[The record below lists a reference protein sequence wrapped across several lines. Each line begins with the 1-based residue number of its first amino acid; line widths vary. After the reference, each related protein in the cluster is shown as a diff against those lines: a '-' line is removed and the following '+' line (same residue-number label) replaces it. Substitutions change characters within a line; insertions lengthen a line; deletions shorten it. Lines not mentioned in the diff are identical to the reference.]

1 MPVIYP
7 DLRNY
12 PESDRLEMLSQLFPP
27 IRTKNTLKPTV
38 ETPSGRVFPV
48 NSVPMREG
56 RVEDQDF
63 PILDLD
69 VFDVRLNS
77 FEHLFTGTLKPEVF
91 RMFRRKN
98 P

>member
-12 PESDRLEMLSQLFPP
+12 PESDRLEMFSQLFPSV
-27 IRTKNTLKPTV
+27 RAEDALKSTV
-38 ETPSGRVFPV
+38 ETPPGRVFPI
-48 NSVPMREG
+48 NSIPMRQG

-69 VFDVRLNS
+69 VLDVWFDS
-77 FEHLFTGTLKPEVF
+77 FEHLLT
-91 RMFRRKN
+91 
-98 P
+98 